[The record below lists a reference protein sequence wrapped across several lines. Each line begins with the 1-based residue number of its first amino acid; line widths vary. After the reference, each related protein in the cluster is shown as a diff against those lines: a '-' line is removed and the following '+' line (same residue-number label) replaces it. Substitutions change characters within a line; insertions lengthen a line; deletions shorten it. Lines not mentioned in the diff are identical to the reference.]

1 MTYDD
6 RTKHF
11 IKEIRNI
18 SQIIDLRLTNKA
30 LSLLLESMN
39 AANGFTRHD
48 GSDYYVHP
56 IAVAQTALDF
66 QLIANRIRAGKVEEA
81 DLLLAGCLLHDYLED
96 VNPDKFA
103 FVDRFDAGL
112 GEQLYNIVLNVT
124 KTGLSTEK
132 YIAQVSSNPVSA
144 LIKIID
150 RLNNF
155 STLSESTTQHRKH
168 QLEETEAVYLPLT
181 EQFRVEFW
189 EDASFYWQ
197 AKTIMEA
204 IARELHRYFND
215 MDFKDLEM
223 SNA

>member
-1 MTYDD
+1 MNSALTHIDWVFVITGLILFMACIFAINVLLVVVFD
-6 RTKHF
+6 ADKQFLKVLDTVLMLLAVC
-11 IKEIRNI
+11 
-18 SQIIDLRLTNKA
+18 IIA
-30 LSLLLESMN
+30 
-39 AANGFTRHD
+39 
-48 GSDYYVHP
+48 
-56 IAVAQTALDF
+56 F
-66 QLIANRIRAGKVEEA
+66 QRIRAGKVEEA

-132 YIAQVSSNPVSA
+132 YIKQVSSNPVSA
-144 LIKIID
+144 LIKILD

-204 IARELHRYFND
+204 LARELHRYFKD
-215 MDFKDLEM
+215 MDLKDLEIT
-223 SNA
+223 NA